1 MLKLITSN
9 RYEYLEQTLVDTL
22 VNDEISVF
30 TPQSLI
36 IPSTAVKR
44 SIELRAAR
52 QLGVC
57 ANIQFDYLGQW
68 LWRQFAKV
76 IEVDEQSPFS
86 PDLLTWRIFASF
98 SDRVFIKEHPRLEGY
113 LGGSESLMRFELAKR
128 CASLFDQYLTYRA
141 DWLETWLRRCDQAD
155 EDERWQAALWRRIA
169 AELGVQTQHPSL
181 RFFQRLHIEG
191 LHAVSR
197 LGLNHTLRVFCLPD
211 MPRLYLDMLK
221 QLSSW
226 IDIDIYAINPCSEYW
241 YDIVNPK
248 RLSKLQV
255 LGRAQ
260 YHEVGNPLLAAW
272 GQQAKTYLG
281 TLIDH
286 DLEMIDESQ
295 FECPSKARA
304 THSRATSLLNHLQTT
319 MLSMQDHGPG
329 TFQLSPNDR
338 SLEVHV
344 CHSLTRELE
353 VLRDQ
358 LLSMFAADNAP
369 MACDILVV
377 TPDLELAAPLI
388 ESIFGSNEDDC
399 VIPYVITGRP
409 LKATNQYAKT
419 LLLVLNFAVS
429 RFEAS
434 KLIGLLQLPLI
445 SKQFGVN
452 EDDLLRIQA
461 WIDIAGIR
469 WGIDGRHRQQLGLPP
484 TDNYSVV
491 NGLERLYLGYAMPA
505 RFGRPIHG
513 MLAAGNPE
521 GIEAQSLGRFQ
532 YVIDCLQAL
541 HEELIEAK
549 LPDDWLKCC
558 IDTLETFTPIDFT
571 SQDDY
576 QATSKSIHK
585 LHQDLEATEFKQAI
599 TVEVF
604 LKALEASFDQ
614 PLQGAV
620 PAGSV
625 CFASMH
631 SMRALPY
638 RIICIVGL
646 GDDVFPSK
654 QVPLEFDLM
663 ARKPRPGDRQR
674 RLDDRALFLDLLLAA
689 RERFYISY
697 TGRNIRDNAHL
708 AGSMLISELLDAA
721 AMLFAPMPAS
731 NEGLE
736 LAKRQLIIEHPLQ
749 AFSLDYFR
757 KTVDPRLHNYRRSLR
772 NAQAES
778 IKRLSR
784 GSRSRG
790 FFFDK
795 LSKPPAHFFRL
806 NIESLVEFFSNPSRY
821 LLKRRLGIVLKRS
834 QDGIEDHEPFDAKHR
849 SAQSLARRILDFALA
864 GEPKVVLQAC
874 AQAGLEYPPDPLGA
888 IAREHELQ
896 AIIRFADGLKPRLA
910 EPKQAALTHQ
920 LSLDLDGEPCELSY
934 TLSDLRTEGI
944 CRYRYADANCYDYL
958 RAWIEHLALQ
968 SLALASQNGSY
979 SFKANSYWHFR
990 DRCLELPPIVDAQEQ
1005 LISLLKRYRDGLSA
1019 PLRFFPKSAWAYISK
1034 GRSLAAASE
1043 AWYSSDYNAFG
1054 EGDDPAY
1061 QLALRGLDDPFDDEF
1076 EHHAEAVFGGLH
1088 DTLGAC
1094 EP

>member
-9 RYEYLEQTLVDTL
+9 RYEYLEQTLVDAL
-22 VNDEISVF
+22 ANDEISVF

-52 QLGVC
+52 QHGVC

-76 IEVDEQSPFS
+76 IEVEEHSPFS

-98 SDRVFIKEHPRLEGY
+98 SDQAFTKEHPRLERY
-113 LGGSESLMRFELAKR
+113 LDGAQSLMRFELAKR

-141 DWLETWLRRCDQAD
+141 DWLEAWLRLYDQAD
-155 EDERWQAALWRRIA
+155 EDERWQAALWRRVA
-169 AELGVQTQHPSL
+169 AEVGVQTQHPSF
-181 RFFQRLHIEG
+181 RFFHTLHLEG
-191 LHAVSR
+191 LHAVNR
-197 LGLNHTLRVFCLPD
+197 LGLNHTLRVFCLPS

-221 QLSSW
+221 KLSSW
-226 IDIDIYAINPCSEYW
+226 IDVDIYAINPCSEYW
-241 YDIVNPK
+241 YEIINPK

-255 LGRAQ
+255 HDRAQ
-260 YHEVGNPLLAAW
+260 YHEVGNPLLASW

-286 DLEMIDESQ
+286 ELEMIDESH
-295 FECPSKARA
+295 FECPSEASA
-304 THSRATSLLNHLQTT
+304 THSRATSLLNSLQTA
-319 MLSMQDHGPG
+319 MLRMQDLEPG
-329 TFQLSPNDR
+329 TFHLSPNDR
-338 SLEVHV
+338 SLEIHV

-358 LLSMFAADNAP
+358 LLGMFAANNAP

-388 ESIFGSNEDDC
+388 ESIFGSTEDDC
-399 VIPYVITGRP
+399 VIPYIIMGRP
-409 LKATNQYAKT
+409 LKETNQYAKT
-419 LLLVLNFAVS
+419 LLSVFNFAVS

-445 SKQFGVN
+445 AKQFGIN
-452 EDDLLRIQA
+452 EEDLLRIQA
-461 WIDIAGIR
+461 WIDKAGIR

-484 TDNYSVV
+484 TDIYSVV

-505 RFGRPIHG
+505 RFARPIHG
-513 MLAAGNPE
+513 MLPAGNPE

-532 YVIDCLQAL
+532 YFIDCLQAL
-541 HEELIEAK
+541 HEELIKPK
-549 LPDDWLKCC
+549 LPDDWFKCC
-558 IDTLETFTPIDFT
+558 MDTLEAFTPIDFT

-576 QATSKSIHK
+576 QATLRSIRK
-585 LHQDLEATEFKQAI
+585 LHQDLQATEFKQAI
-599 TVEVF
+599 AVEVF
-604 LKALEASFDQ
+604 LQALEASFDQ

-620 PAGSV
+620 PAGSL

-631 SMRALPY
+631 SMRVLPY
-638 RIICIVGL
+638 RIICVVGL

-654 QVPLEFDLM
+654 QSPLEFDLM
-663 ARKPRPGDRQR
+663 ARRPRPGDRQR

-697 TGRNIRDNAHL
+697 TGRNIRDNSYV

-721 AMLFAPMPAS
+721 ALLFAPMPTS
-731 NEGLE
+731 NEALE
-736 LAKRQLIIEHPLQ
+736 AAKRQIVIEHPLQ
-749 AFSLDYFR
+749 AFSLDYFQ
-757 KTVDPRLHNYRRSLR
+757 KAVDPRLHNYRRSLR

-778 IKRLSR
+778 LKRASK
-784 GSRSRG
+784 GNRSQG
-790 FFFDK
+790 FFFEK
-795 LSKPPAHFFRL
+795 LSMPSAHFYRL
-806 NIESLVEFFSNPSRY
+806 RIESLIEFFHNPSRY
-821 LLKRRLGIVLKRS
+821 LLKHRLGIVLKRS
-834 QDGIEDHEPFDAKHR
+834 QDGIEDHEPFEAKHR
-849 SAQSLARRILDFALA
+849 SAQSLASRILDFALA
-864 GEPKVVLQAC
+864 GDSKVLLQAC
-874 AQAGLEYPPDPLGA
+874 AQAGLEYPPDRLGA
-888 IAREHELQ
+888 LAREHELQ
-896 AIIRFADGLKPRLA
+896 AIMRFADELKPRLA
-910 EPKQAALTHQ
+910 EPTQAALTHRI
-920 LSLDLDGEPCELSY
+920 SLDLDGEPWELSY
-934 TLSDLRTEGI
+934 TLSDLRTGGL

-958 RAWIEHLALQ
+958 RVWIEHLALQ
-968 SLALASQNGSY
+968 SLALASQTGSHA
-979 SFKANSYWHFR
+979 FKANSYWQFR

-1005 LISLLKRYRDGLSA
+1005 LILLLKRYRDGLSA

-1034 GRSLAAASE
+1034 GRTLAAASE

-1061 QLALRGLDDPFDDEF
+1061 QLALRDLDDPFDDEF
-1076 EHHAEAVFGGLH
+1076 EHHAEAVFGRLH